1 MHAVEPKHNGGALP
15 HLARADA
22 VHDWIADQIMSGTL
36 EPGAHLRITQLASAA
51 RVSHTPV
58 REALARLEGTGL
70 VNRLPLR
77 GYVVAP
83 PLSRDDLRNLTAVR
97 ELLEP
102 EITALA
108 CENNPPDLVASL
120 EANQAAAHN
129 APTGAHFTDYR
140 PYLDST
146 SDFHA
151 ILGNACG
158 NPFLLKALG
167 ALPVFGQRFRLFG
180 EAGVTDAEISIAAH
194 QQILEAV
201 SAHDVEGARAA
212 MRAHIE
218 AVYGRAAL
226 SVNLQ

>member
-1 MHAVEPKHNGGALP
+1 MHAVEPKRNGGALP

-22 VHDWIADQIMSGTL
+22 AHDWIAEQIMSGTL

-70 VNRLPLR
+70 VIRLPLR

-102 EITALA
+102 EVAALA
-108 CENNPPDLVASL
+108 CENNPPDLIARL
-120 EANQAAAHN
+120 EANQAAAHD
-129 APTGAHFTDYR
+129 APTGAHFKDYR

-180 EAGVTDAEISIAAH
+180 EAGVTDAEISIAEH

-201 SAHDVEGARAA
+201 SAHDVEGVRAA

>member
-1 MHAVEPKHNGGALP
+1 M
-15 HLARADA
+15 
-22 VHDWIADQIMSGTL
+22 HDWIADQIMTGTL
-36 EPGAHLRITQLASAA
+36 EPGARLRTTQLATAA
-51 RVSHTPV
+51 GVSHTPV

-83 PLSRDDLRNLTAVR
+83 PLSKDDLRNLTTVR

-102 EITALA
+102 EIAALA
-108 CENNPPDLVASL
+108 CENNPPGLVARL
-120 EANQAAAHN
+120 EANQAAAHD

-151 ILGNACG
+151 ILGDACG
-158 NPFLLKALG
+158 NSFLLKALA

-180 EAGVTDAEISIAAH
+180 EAGVTDAEISIAEH
-194 QQILEAV
+194 QQILDAV
-201 SAHDVEGARAA
+201 AAHDAEGARAA
-212 MRAHIE
+212 MRAHVK

-226 SVNLQ
+226 SANLT